1 MFAHYDGTLEDCIC
15 VKDFSAYSYVML
27 DVSEVVF
34 TFANV
39 FAFFPVTVLC
49 FGDLLETSLH
59 NRSYFFSFFSKSE
72 GKREERGALDTRDG
86 EAKKREKTMP
96 VMQASLIQA
105 PLFDNL

>member
-39 FAFFPVTVLC
+39 FAFFPC
-49 FGDLLETSLH
+49 D
-59 NRSYFFSFFSKSE
+59 SFMFLGST
-72 GKREERGALDTRDG
+72 G
-86 EAKKREKTMP
+86 
-96 VMQASLIQA
+96 
-105 PLFDNL
+105 N